1 MKFSIVLLLILIVAC
16 QAMPNATQASPL
28 LDRVQAGQ
36 ATTVVTLGTSLTAN
50 GVWPGELESWLKG
63 QSTNPGAINLINR
76 AVSGSASGHPTASLS
91 GLDTQV
97 PLALADNPDAIFIEF
112 SMNDAVQ
119 DPGRGY
125 SLSVADSKNNL
136 LNMIGQFQTQN
147 PGVIIILQTMNN
159 VTGNAATLRPDLNNY
174 YEAARQVAAD
184 EGLLLI
190 DHQPA
195 WTDLFSNDPTT
206 WNAYVPDGLHPT
218 AAGQQAVTM
227 PGIIAALQ
235 TPEPSSLALLGAA
248 GLMLCRRRGK
258 F

>member
-1 MKFSIVLLLILIVAC
+1 MKFSFALILVLIVAC

-28 LDRVQAGQ
+28 LDRVEAGQ
-36 ATTVVTLGTSLTAN
+36 ATTVVTIGTSLTAN
-50 GVWPGELESWLKG
+50 GVWPGELEAWLKG
-63 QSTNPGAINLINR
+63 QSTNPGGVNLINR
-76 AVSGSASGHPTASLS
+76 GVSGSASGHPTASLS

-97 PLALADNPDAIFIEF
+97 PLALADNPDAVFIEF

-125 SLSVADSKNNL
+125 NLSVADSKNNL

-159 VTGNAATLRPDLNNY
+159 VTGSAAALRPDLNNY
-174 YEAARQVAAD
+174 YEAVRQVAAD

-195 WTDLFSNDPTT
+195 WTDLLNNDPST
-206 WNAYVPDGLHPT
+206 WNAYVPGGLHPT

-235 TPEPSSLALLGAA
+235 VPEPTSLALLSLG
-248 GLMLCRRRGK
+248 GLIVLRRCR
-258 F
+258 